1 LLDDRE
7 IKLLGQSVK
16 DPKRSMHTRY
26 PISIFG
32 FVVFTFNVPAFPFF
46 ASFFF
51 FTKLG
56 KRLGSED
63 FITKHDGVTQDN
75 APTGPT
81 QDGTDT
87 CSA

>member
-1 LLDDRE
+1 
-7 IKLLGQSVK
+7 
-16 DPKRSMHTRY
+16 MHTRY

-75 APTGPT
+75 APTGPI